1 MCPMTFVY
9 LLLFMLNLLILCTFI
24 LVIDD
29 DALAYILLGK
39 HLKCALDKL
48 IIHDDAEH
56 SELTVP
62 CIKYNGQFI
71 ESSFTVLVDNQE
83 ICNVADFMLA
93 VKVWFCSFF
102 VFDIMYAKE
111 FAGVELY
118 TKSYVE
124 NGTL

>member
-1 MCPMTFVY
+1 
-9 LLLFMLNLLILCTFI
+9 MLNLFIICTFL

-29 DALAYILLGK
+29 ALAFILLVK
-39 HLKCALDKL
+39 HLKCEINK
-48 IIHDDAEH
+48 IIIKEDEEDDL
-56 SELTVP
+56 ELTLP

-71 ESSFTVLVDNQE
+71 ESSFSVLVDNQE